1 MGKESITS
9 GQKAE
14 KVKPDIMARYLEKP
28 LVVEALPDLV
38 TN

>member
-1 MGKESITS
+1 MS

-14 KVKPDIMARYLEKP
+14 KVTQGIMARYFEKP
-28 LVVEALPDLV
+28 LVVETLPDLV